1 MNGRCLGARNDK
13 MLSQASI
20 KTLVPRFSFPLK
32 RLHTVNRRIDHVDS
46 VPINDE
52 CDLIPAGHAK
62 RITNCLWNRDSALCH
77 DFDMDD
83 KCFWKHDFA
92 RFPPV
97 SMFGLEP
104 RSYMG

>member
-32 RLHTVNRRIDHVDS
+32 RLHTVNGRIDHVDS